1 MSTQIDKSE
10 TIYLGCECHSP
21 EHIIRVSYFDWAD
34 KDPPEIFMELQA
46 DHDQN
51 FWGRVRLAAKF
62 IFGSANLEWHNVI
75 PTHNDIGKLKVLLDN
90 YHDAYT
96 LYNEAKILETEI
108 VSDG

>member
-21 EHIIRVSYFDWAD
+21 EHIIRVSYFDWAN

-46 DHDQN
+46 DRHLN
-51 FWGRVRLAAKF
+51 FWNRVRLAVKF
-62 IFGSANLEWHNVI
+62 IFGTDNLEWHDVI
-75 PTHNDIGKLKVLLDN
+75 PTHNDISKLKVLIDN
-90 YHDAYT
+90 YHSDLK

-108 VSDG
+108 TSNG